1 MVFPRL
7 WLINMMNVFKA
18 SRKFSALSSSA
29 GTRTGNFFPAKQIF
43 PFGKIRAIS
52 FPWLLLPFLLFPD
65 RRIWVKIPES
75 LKKYRVKLYL
85 GIYNRVTNFSYMFHS
100 SWDISA
106 SLCGQIGKK
115 WSNEGKRALDRL
127 SRNDSDPR
135 VIWLRG
141 AIIKKARRPTTTL
154 LTSIFKCR
162 VRTLED
168 AARSFYTLLVTT
180 TKLSFVLS
188 QIKHMATKVVDY

>member
-1 MVFPRL
+1 
-7 WLINMMNVFKA
+7 MNVFKA

-52 FPWLLLPFLLFPD
+52 FPRLLLPFLLYPD

-75 LKKYRVKLYL
+75 LKYKVKLYL
-85 GIYNRVTNFSYMFHS
+85 GISNRVTNFSYMFHS

-141 AIIKKARRPTTTL
+141 ATIKKARRPTTTL
-154 LTSIFKCR
+154 LTTIFKCR

-168 AARSFYTLLVTT
+168 VAPTFYTLGDNLDSFKIM
-180 TKLSFVLS
+180 KL
-188 QIKHMATKVVDY
+188 T